1 MRAHEELVIYQT
13 KAQSLQ
19 QIVTR
24 IEAKDSEIL
33 SLREELKHWQT
44 RAHNLVEQL
53 NKISPEGLKRLNE
66 EKKSQQQILALTQEI
81 NRLKQEL
88 ENTSKARR
96 ELETEIQTIRRDSEA
111 KVAEGTKKGT
121 EELNRLRAESS
132 GAQNTII
139 QLRNVARKY
148 KQQF

>member
-66 EKKSQQQILALTQEI
+66 EKKSQQQISALTQEI